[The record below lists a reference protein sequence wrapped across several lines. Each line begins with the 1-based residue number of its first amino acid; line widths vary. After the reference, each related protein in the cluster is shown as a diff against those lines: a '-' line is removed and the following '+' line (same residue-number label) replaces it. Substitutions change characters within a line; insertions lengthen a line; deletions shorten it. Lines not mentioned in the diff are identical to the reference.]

1 MDRGTIRAEV
11 IDKMQNHPSYQKLE
25 QAAIDGNYTVEQ
37 VRALSFTQATALLG
51 ERPASFTFLEN
62 IKVGIIT
69 ALQDRED
76 EVNLQQIKLKI
87 TSWLDANF
95 PDWKTERGKE
105 GGKPFVTIWM
115 KGKP

>member
-1 MDRGTIRAEV
+1 
-11 IDKMQNHPSYQKLE
+11 MQNHPSYQKLE
-25 QAAIDGNYTVEQ
+25 QSVLDGNYTVEQ

-62 IKVGIIT
+62 MKKGIIM

-76 EVNLQQIKLKI
+76 EFNLQQIKPKI
-87 TSWLDANF
+87 TTWLGANF
-95 PDWKTERGKE
+95 PDWKVERGRE
-105 GGKPFVTIWM
+105 GSKPLVTIWL